1 MVAFCAFRMKHI
13 LTRFVRRKP
22 RRRRARAKGLRGRG
36 RRGRPSSI
44 RRSSGRLRFLLVVLP
59 RNPIHC
65 LAPVSSLTSRWR
77 LQSSPRGAK
86 SQVHICPG
94 PGGPGPGARA
104 PGLGAQA
111 RGPRPGA
118 SGGGAALGPGP
129 GRARGR
135 GGGGAAGGNNG
146 RYPGSLKNN
155 DLRCDNLGRGRR
167 RSDGRRDG

>member
-1 MVAFCAFRMKHI
+1 MTTCCMVAFHALRMKHI

-104 PGLGAQA
+104 PGLGAGPGPKA
-111 RGPRPGA
+111 RGQWRWRGPWAR
-118 SGGGAALGPGP
+118 GPGP
-129 GRARGR
+129 GEP
-135 GGGGAAGGNNG
+135 GGGAGAGPRGG
-146 RYPGSLKNN
+146 TTAVIQ
-155 DLRCDNLGRGRR
+155 DL
-167 RSDGRRDG
+167 